1 MKFKKIFT
9 LSVSLL
15 IAGFSIASCGNE
27 NVPLEQTLNIV
38 EESKILYEGSVFNIE
53 LETKNLS
60 DEIAYISSDET
71 IATVDSDGKVTAINV
86 GEVIITVKS
95 GDLSDSIKI
104 TVKERIHV
112 DKFTLSLTAEYIQ
125 VGESLLLEYEIEPN
139 EYSSEVYF
147 EAIKG
152 EDLVEISGNRVKALS
167 SGEVTI
173 VARCANATS
182 NMVNFSIY
190 DFTAVVADHEIYVG
204 DYFAV
209 GTSLDDGEV
218 TEDNLTIEYE
228 HESYLRFEEAK
239 YGMLYFTALSMGETS
254 FVIKLNDGRVSC
266 PVEVTILGYNDYI
279 GVDKDEFYENYTRA
293 TDPFDARCRTECN
306 LMSGDISPQDQEP
319 TIAIDQ
325 PRNGDKLYKNVFH
338 NFDYGE
344 QAYNVMKS
352 DGSFAFTIYTMA
364 HSLMVPLSTRNTVQ
378 RGGLSVFNQISTI
391 MISGI
396 VVALVFPMAIMPI
409 IGVDK
414 TSWIILMGILSGI
427 ALPLTL
433 IEYYF
438 TKERITEEKSG
449 EKEKKVPFLLQLKAI
464 FTDKCVFLLIIY
476 FLIYTIGTTFKNIAL
491 VYYCNYVLGTYNDGI
506 TQTLVSV
513 LGGIP
518 MGIGIFAV
526 WPLAKKF
533 GKKNV
538 TMIGFLI
545 YAIGSAICWMQPN
558 NLILVLIG
566 QFIKNI
572 GGLPSAYVFMALMAD
587 CLDNLEWKTGFRSD
601 GVVTATYNIVQ
612 TTIVG
617 VGTGL
622 FNLGLSSNGY
632 VAPVTGEVPSDI
644 TNTVQKVITNSDG
657 SVSTIFNQNE
667 NVVSFI
673 VFAFLGFE
681 VITGLIA
688 AILIYFIDVEKTID
702 NKQKILV
709 QREKEKFAKEGKEWL
724 PADERARLDQE
735 KEDEEAE
742 IVYKEELLEKCQKQ
756 GKDFAKEYAIHLYK
770 KELKAKKAKEKDEI
784 TIQKEIAFK
793 EKMAKKKQLKFDK
806 MSDKQKQRYEKHL
819 EKTNQKWLKE
829 KQHGQEIYD
838 KFQKELGN
846 I

>member
-38 EESKILYEGSVFNIE
+38 EESKTLYVGSVFNIE

-293 TDPFDARCRTECN
+293 TDPFDARCRT
-306 LMSGDISPQDQEP
+306 
-319 TIAIDQ
+319 
-325 PRNGDKLYKNVFH
+325 
-338 NFDYGE
+338 
-344 QAYNVMKS
+344 
-352 DGSFAFTIYTMA
+352 
-364 HSLMVPLSTRNTVQ
+364 
-378 RGGLSVFNQISTI
+378 
-391 MISGI
+391 
-396 VVALVFPMAIMPI
+396 
-409 IGVDK
+409 
-414 TSWIILMGILSGI
+414 
-427 ALPLTL
+427 
-433 IEYYF
+433 
-438 TKERITEEKSG
+438 
-449 EKEKKVPFLLQLKAI
+449 
-464 FTDKCVFLLIIY
+464 
-476 FLIYTIGTTFKNIAL
+476 
-491 VYYCNYVLGTYNDGI
+491 
-506 TQTLVSV
+506 
-513 LGGIP
+513 
-518 MGIGIFAV
+518 
-526 WPLAKKF
+526 
-533 GKKNV
+533 
-538 TMIGFLI
+538 
-545 YAIGSAICWMQPN
+545 
-558 NLILVLIG
+558 
-566 QFIKNI
+566 
-572 GGLPSAYVFMALMAD
+572 
-587 CLDNLEWKTGFRSD
+587 
-601 GVVTATYNIVQ
+601 
-612 TTIVG
+612 
-617 VGTGL
+617 
-622 FNLGLSSNGY
+622 
-632 VAPVTGEVPSDI
+632 
-644 TNTVQKVITNSDG
+644 
-657 SVSTIFNQNE
+657 
-667 NVVSFI
+667 
-673 VFAFLGFE
+673 
-681 VITGLIA
+681 
-688 AILIYFIDVEKTID
+688 
-702 NKQKILV
+702 
-709 QREKEKFAKEGKEWL
+709 
-724 PADERARLDQE
+724 
-735 KEDEEAE
+735 
-742 IVYKEELLEKCQKQ
+742 
-756 GKDFAKEYAIHLYK
+756 
-770 KELKAKKAKEKDEI
+770 
-784 TIQKEIAFK
+784 
-793 EKMAKKKQLKFDK
+793 
-806 MSDKQKQRYEKHL
+806 
-819 EKTNQKWLKE
+819 
-829 KQHGQEIYD
+829 
-838 KFQKELGN
+838 
-846 I
+846 

>member
-15 IAGFSIASCGNE
+15 IAGFSVASCGNE

-38 EESKILYEGSVFNIE
+38 EESKTLYVGSVFNIE

-71 IATVDSDGKVTAINV
+71 IATVDSDGKVTAISV
-86 GEVIITVKS
+86 GEAIITVKS

-112 DKFTLSLTAEYIQ
+112 DKFTLSLTEEYVQ

-209 GTSLDDGEV
+209 GTSLDDSEV

-239 YGMLYFTALSMGETS
+239 YGMLYFIALSMGETS

-344 QAYNVMKS
+344 QVYNVMKS
-352 DGSFAFTIYTMA
+352 DGSYAFTIYEDGAYVTLEEVA
-364 HSLMVPLSTRNTVQ
+364 AYVFAYGDVPPNYYEDRKNYPEPYESPWGEFLRLNNSKFSGDVDKYPYEPELPR
-378 RGGLSVFNQISTI
+378 
-391 MISGI
+391 ISGNGGD
-396 VVALVFPMAIMPI
+396 LV
-409 IGVDK
+409 
-414 TSWIILMGILSGI
+414 
-427 ALPLTL
+427 
-433 IEYYF
+433 YY
-438 TKERITEEKSG
+438 EI
-449 EKEKKVPFLLQLKAI
+449 
-464 FTDKCVFLLIIY
+464 D
-476 FLIYTIGTTFKNIAL
+476 IGTTGTD
-491 VYYCNYVLGTYNDGI
+491 CDPSYVIGDYNDGNSINRGAARIVYSARYTNGEPI
-506 TQTLVSV
+506 TD
-513 LGGIP
+513 
-518 MGIGIFAV
+518 FEDR
-526 WPLAKKF
+526 
-533 GKKNV
+533 
-538 TMIGFLI
+538 
-545 YAIGSAICWMQPN
+545 
-558 NLILVLIG
+558 
-566 QFIKNI
+566 
-572 GGLPSAYVFMALMAD
+572 YVFY
-587 CLDNLEWKTGFRSD
+587 
-601 GVVTATYNIVQ
+601 TYNHYNDFQ
-612 TTIVG
+612 EY
-617 VGTGL
+617 L
-622 FNLGLSSNGY
+622 NYENGW
-632 VAPVTGEVPSDI
+632 GEMFG
-644 TNTVQKVITNSDG
+644 N
-657 SVSTIFNQNE
+657 
-667 NVVSFI
+667 
-673 VFAFLGFE
+673 
-681 VITGLIA
+681 ITGGSTL
-688 AILIYFIDVEKTID
+688 
-702 NKQKILV
+702 NK
-709 QREKEKFAKEGKEWL
+709 
-724 PADERARLDQE
+724 
-735 KEDEEAE
+735 
-742 IVYKEELLEKCQKQ
+742 
-756 GKDFAKEYAIHLYK
+756 
-770 KELKAKKAKEKDEI
+770 
-784 TIQKEIAFK
+784 
-793 EKMAKKKQLKFDK
+793 
-806 MSDKQKQRYEKHL
+806 
-819 EKTNQKWLKE
+819 
-829 KQHGQEIYD
+829 YD
-838 KFQKELGN
+838 KNNPPSEYPEVDLKIF
-846 I
+846 

>member
-15 IAGFSIASCGNE
+15 IAGFSIVSCGNE

-38 EESKILYEGSVFNIE
+38 EESKTLYVGSVFNIV

-71 IATVDSDGKVTAINV
+71 IATVDSDGKVTAISV
-86 GEVIITVKS
+86 GEVTITAKS

-112 DKFTLSLTAEYIQ
+112 DKFTLSLTEEYVQ

-218 TEDNLTIEYE
+218 TEENLTIEYE

-279 GVDKDEFYENYTRA
+279 GVDKDEFYENYKRA

-352 DGSFAFTIYTMA
+352 DGSFAFTIYEDGAYVTLEEVA
-364 HSLMVPLSTRNTVQ
+364 AYVFAYGDVPPNYYEDRKNYPKPYESPWGEYLRLNNSKFSGDVDKYPYEPELPR
-378 RGGLSVFNQISTI
+378 
-391 MISGI
+391 ISGNGGD
-396 VVALVFPMAIMPI
+396 LV
-409 IGVDK
+409 
-414 TSWIILMGILSGI
+414 
-427 ALPLTL
+427 
-433 IEYYF
+433 YY
-438 TKERITEEKSG
+438 EI
-449 EKEKKVPFLLQLKAI
+449 
-464 FTDKCVFLLIIY
+464 D
-476 FLIYTIGTTFKNIAL
+476 IGTTGTD
-491 VYYCNYVLGTYNDGI
+491 CDPSYVIGDYNDGNSINRGAARIVYSARYTNGEPI
-506 TQTLVSV
+506 TD
-513 LGGIP
+513 
-518 MGIGIFAV
+518 FEDR
-526 WPLAKKF
+526 
-533 GKKNV
+533 
-538 TMIGFLI
+538 
-545 YAIGSAICWMQPN
+545 
-558 NLILVLIG
+558 
-566 QFIKNI
+566 
-572 GGLPSAYVFMALMAD
+572 YVFY
-587 CLDNLEWKTGFRSD
+587 
-601 GVVTATYNIVQ
+601 TYNHYNDFQ
-612 TTIVG
+612 EY
-617 VGTGL
+617 L
-622 FNLGLSSNGY
+622 NYENGW
-632 VAPVTGEVPSDI
+632 GEMFG
-644 TNTVQKVITNSDG
+644 N
-657 SVSTIFNQNE
+657 
-667 NVVSFI
+667 
-673 VFAFLGFE
+673 
-681 VITGLIA
+681 ITGGSTL
-688 AILIYFIDVEKTID
+688 
-702 NKQKILV
+702 N
-709 QREKEKFAKEGKEWL
+709 
-724 PADERARLDQE
+724 
-735 KEDEEAE
+735 
-742 IVYKEELLEKCQKQ
+742 
-756 GKDFAKEYAIHLYK
+756 
-770 KELKAKKAKEKDEI
+770 
-784 TIQKEIAFK
+784 
-793 EKMAKKKQLKFDK
+793 
-806 MSDKQKQRYEKHL
+806 
-819 EKTNQKWLKE
+819 
-829 KQHGQEIYD
+829 
-838 KFQKELGN
+838 
-846 I
+846 